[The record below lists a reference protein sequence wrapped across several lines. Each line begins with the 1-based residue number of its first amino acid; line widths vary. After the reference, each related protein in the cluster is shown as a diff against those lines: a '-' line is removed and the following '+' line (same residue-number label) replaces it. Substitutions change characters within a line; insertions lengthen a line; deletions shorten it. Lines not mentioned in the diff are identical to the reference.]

1 MDYVNDITNHQKDKH
16 FSLGDHIDL
25 KGILSDSSNKHS
37 LRQLAK
43 HFNCERNTIRNE
55 LKRGTHTHTGGY
67 GATRTHHS
75 YLASHS
81 NSIYKSKR
89 FLTSAFVT

>member
-43 HFNCERNTIRNE
+43 HFITVSAILSGMNSSAVLILILVDTEQLVLI
-55 LKRGTHTHTGGY
+55 THILLAI
-67 GATRTHHS
+67 ATV
-75 YLASHS
+75 
-81 NSIYKSKR
+81 SINQKG
-89 FLTSAFVT
+89 F